1 MRSRASVVRCS
12 TIKASS
18 NSNFPIVRLTFFIF
32 LLYTGDMKK
41 HQRSRTDKMDELSK
55 EIDEATHV
63 LERLTQESEELVQ
76 SQSLRR
82 RFYGAIVQSLG
93 VLVALAILVPFII
106 SVLQRVQ
113 WVPILG
119 DTITQ
124 IIERVK
130 TQQRL
135 GGSVDGR

>member
-1 MRSRASVVRCS
+1 
-12 TIKASS
+12 
-18 NSNFPIVRLTFFIF
+18 
-32 LLYTGDMKK
+32 
-41 HQRSRTDKMDELSK
+41 MDELSK